1 MIKNNFDKGKEGNEE
16 KGFKFIH
23 VRFTKDEMQEFKK
36 RQKILGYN
44 NASMFVR
51 DILLAAPLD
60 ALIDLKVKSLV
71 SIRKTQ
77 PQEKG
82 EVSHATY

>member
-1 MIKNNFDKGKEGNEE
+1 MKNNFDKGKEENEE
-16 KGFKFIH
+16 KEFKFIH
-23 VRFTKDEMQEFKK
+23 VRFTEDEMQEFKK

-44 NASMFVR
+44 NGSMFVR

-60 ALIDLKVKSLV
+60 GLIDLKVKSLV

-82 EVSHATY
+82 EGNHANY